1 MPDQSKTT
9 VRARIHFLFLN
20 IGHFV
25 DHLLPLVFASVAA
38 LTLTREWEMSYA
50 ELIPYATPGVIAF
63 GLGALP
69 AGWLADRWSREKM
82 MAIFFIGIG
91 ISAIATAMATTPVT
105 MALGLFAIGLFGSIY
120 HPVGLA
126 MVIQGRQRTGMPL
139 AVNGVFGNLGVACA
153 ALFTGL
159 LIQSSGWKAA
169 FIWPGVVTLLLGGAY
184 IGFLFAC
191 RNAGPERQSEDKRGG
206 STGSTGFARAQLIR
220 IFLIVFASTAL
231 GGLVFQSTTFAL
243 PKIVGERMA
252 DIAVSVSDI
261 GWYAF
266 GIFALASIGQLIVG
280 FVVDRW
286 SLKYVF
292 LTVAACQS
300 IFFLAMIGLSGS
312 WALVIAT
319 AFMLVVFGQIP
330 INDVLIGRVTKTQWR
345 SRALAARYIITFS
358 ISATAIPMI
367 AWVHA
372 NWGFDI
378 FFLILA
384 AAAAAIFAIVL
395 FLPRLQASGSTV

>member
-1 MPDQSKTT
+1 
-9 VRARIHFLFLN
+9 
-20 IGHFV
+20 
-25 DHLLPLVFASVAA
+25 
-38 LTLTREWEMSYA
+38 
-50 ELIPYATPGVIAF
+50 
-63 GLGALP
+63 
-69 AGWLADRWSREKM
+69 
-82 MAIFFIGIG
+82 
-91 ISAIATAMATTPVT
+91 
-105 MALGLFAIGLFGSIY
+105 
-120 HPVGLA
+120 
-126 MVIQGRQRTGMPL
+126 
-139 AVNGVFGNLGVACA
+139 VFGNLGVACA

-191 RNAGPERQSEDKRGG
+191 RNAGPGRQSEDKRGG

-395 FLPRLQASGSTV
+395 FLPRVQASGSTV

>member
-1 MPDQSKTT
+1 
-9 VRARIHFLFLN
+9 
-20 IGHFV
+20 
-25 DHLLPLVFASVAA
+25 
-38 LTLTREWEMSYA
+38 
-50 ELIPYATPGVIAF
+50 
-63 GLGALP
+63 
-69 AGWLADRWSREKM
+69 M
-82 MAIFFIGIG
+82 MAIFFVGIG

-105 MALGLFAIGLFGSIY
+105 MAVGLFTIGLFGSIY

-126 MVIQGRQRTGMPL
+126 MVIQGRQRTGVPL

-169 FIWPGVVTLLLGGAY
+169 FIWPGVVTLLLGVAY
-184 IGFLFAC
+184 IGFLFVC
-191 RNAGPERQSEDKRGG
+191 RDAGPGRQSDGKQGASAG
-206 STGSTGFARAQLIR
+206 PTSFARAQLIR

-231 GGLVFQSTTFAL
+231 GGLIFQSTTFAL
-243 PKIVGERMA
+243 PKIVGERMV

-292 LTVAACQS
+292 LTVAVCQC
-300 IFFLAMIGLSGS
+300 IFFLAMVGLSGI
-312 WALVIAT
+312 WALATAT

-330 INDVLIGRVTKTQWR
+330 INDVLIGRVAKSQWR
-345 SRALAARYIITFS
+345 SRALAARYIVTFS

-384 AAAAAIFAIVL
+384 VAAAAISAIVL
-395 FLPRLQASGSTV
+395 FLPRLHASENTV